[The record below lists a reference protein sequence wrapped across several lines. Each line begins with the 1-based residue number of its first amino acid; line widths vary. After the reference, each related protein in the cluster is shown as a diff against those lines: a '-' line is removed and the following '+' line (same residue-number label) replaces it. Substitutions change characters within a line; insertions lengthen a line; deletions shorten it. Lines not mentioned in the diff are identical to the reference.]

1 MSSDRRGGVVGSP
14 AGRGASANENLRSMR
29 ERFSSQRLADI
40 KLRGAVFVIVA
51 VAGVAA
57 IVAAFVERLVDPGI
71 GSVGDALWWAVST
84 VTTTGYGDVVPTNS
98 AGRVVGVLLMMVGI
112 SLIPTITSLIVSV
125 FIAQRTRESAEQ
137 DRLDR
142 EKVMSRL
149 DDIDA
154 HLAASER
161 TSG

>member
-1 MSSDRRGGVVGSP
+1 
-14 AGRGASANENLRSMR
+14 MR
-29 ERFSSQRLADI
+29 ERFSRQRLADI
-40 KLRGAVFVIVA
+40 KLRGAVLLIVA
-51 VAGVAA
+51 VAAIAA
-57 IVAAFVERLVDPGI
+57 IVAAFVERIVDPGI
-71 GSVGDALWWAVST
+71 GSVGDALWWAVAT

-125 FIAQRTRESAEQ
+125 FIAQRQRETTEE
-137 DRLDR
+137 DRRHREEVLRRLDL
-142 EKVMSRL
+142 L
-149 DDIDA
+149 DK

>member
-1 MSSDRRGGVVGSP
+1 
-14 AGRGASANENLRSMR
+14 MR
-29 ERFSSQRLADI
+29 ERLFGRRLADI
-40 KLRGAVFVIVA
+40 RLRGAVLVIITVAA
-51 VAGVAA
+51 VAAVAA
-57 IVAAFVERLVDPGI
+57 AFLERLVDPGI
-71 GSVGDALWWAVST
+71 GSAGDALWWAVST

-142 EKVMSRL
+142 ERVMGRL

-154 HLAASER
+154 HLAELR
-161 TSG
+161 RSGS